1 MAAGPRGSAAVACTP
16 PTPLW
21 RHGVGRVGGWGR
33 VSELRDEMVE
43 EIREAADEQAAL
55 GDDGIDRLEACPTGR
70 RDGDGDGEREG
81 TQ

>member
-1 MAAGPRGSAAVACTP
+1 MMAAGPRGSAAVACTP

-43 EIREAADEQAAL
+43 EIREAADEQAAERVTA
-55 GDDGIDRLEACPTGR
+55 ITTA
-70 RDGDGDGEREG
+70 REG
-81 TQ
+81 LA